1 MYRRLNSFAI
11 RLLPRWLYEQIIGSW
26 DPNGLKKYF
35 ANTGWMLLGRILTF
49 IISFFT
55 IAFVARYLGP
65 ENLGKLSYA
74 QSFVAIFSMFAS
86 LGIDQIVYRDL
97 VSHPEREGE
106 ILGTAIVTK
115 FIFGI
120 ATFVLTVS
128 VGYLINDEPLLTW
141 LIALCALTFILQPV
155 GTVGHVFGA
164 RVLSK
169 YTTLSSLFIAIVIP
183 ILKLLIISLDQGI
196 LYFAVIVAVEGL
208 LNSLCNYALYRY
220 ILSRSWR
227 TWQIRFATFRSL
239 IIDAWPLMFVG
250 ITGYLYVRIDQV
262 MLLHYIDS
270 TTVGLYEAAVR
281 LTDPL
286 GFLPGIV
293 MGSLFP
299 ALINAR
305 KSNLFEYRRRL
316 RSLAILSLSTS
327 GTLALLMFIA
337 APYLIGILYGPAF
350 SDSVLILRI
359 YVWSTV
365 GTIATMLMY
374 NYFIAEGKTY
384 LQLMYTALGAFT
396 NVILNFLLIPLWG
409 APGAAVATLLT
420 VIMIIASFL
429 LTKRL
434 RQS

>member
-1 MYRRLNSFAI
+1 
-11 RLLPRWLYEQIIGSW
+11 
-26 DPNGLKKYF
+26 
-35 ANTGWMLLGRILTF
+35 
-49 IISFFT
+49 
-55 IAFVARYLGP
+55 
-65 ENLGKLSYA
+65 
-74 QSFVAIFSMFAS
+74 
-86 LGIDQIVYRDL
+86 
-97 VSHPEREGE
+97 
-106 ILGTAIVTK
+106 
-115 FIFGI
+115 
-120 ATFVLTVS
+120 
-128 VGYLINDEPLLTW
+128 
-141 LIALCALTFILQPV
+141 
-155 GTVGHVFGA
+155 
-164 RVLSK
+164 
-169 YTTLSSLFIAIVIP
+169 
-183 ILKLLIISLDQGI
+183 
-196 LYFAVIVAVEGL
+196 
-208 LNSLCNYALYRY
+208 
-220 ILSRSWR
+220 
-227 TWQIRFATFRSL
+227 
-239 IIDAWPLMFVG
+239 
-250 ITGYLYVRIDQV
+250 